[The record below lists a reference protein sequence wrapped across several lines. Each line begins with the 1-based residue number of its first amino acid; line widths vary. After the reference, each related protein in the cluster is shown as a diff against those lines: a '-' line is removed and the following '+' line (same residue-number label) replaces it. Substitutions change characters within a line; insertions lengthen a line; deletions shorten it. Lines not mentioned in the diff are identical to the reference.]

1 MKIGNAGKYI
11 LSVLLVLFF
20 VSGAFWM
27 PGLVM
32 GILDRQ
38 TEENYV
44 FQNRTGVD
52 YEAINLEYDLN
63 RESRLNSFAKG
74 IASGDQYYIVAADT
88 GKGISEKELE
98 EIYQSLE
105 GQDLFWVLATFF
117 EDDRLGE
124 LFEISRYELHA
135 FGDYVIYGS
144 NAAGGETLL
153 CRYLEF
159 AYPELG
165 LLRVVMDTK
174 DSTIYYMEAYSAL
187 SMEFYYAVSDSE
199 SFEFGDMTVAARES
213 SSFEYLYRFLEDYY
227 LAGEGTAQKVVN
239 VFEQM
244 GYPIEE
250 YEVYDSGKGR
260 LKEVSNRFRWED
272 HKLLGDMEYE
282 EGRLTCAIS
291 FATDHNEVYD
301 RAGINIDYPA
311 VCIGIQ
317 EIAELLPQEIKGI
330 PYWQGE

>member
-1 MKIGNAGKYI
+1 MKIGSAGKYI
-11 LSVLLVLFF
+11 LCVLLVLFF

-27 PGLVM
+27 PGIVM

-38 TEENYV
+38 TGKNYV

-63 RESRLNSFAKG
+63 RGSRLNSFAKG
-74 IASGDQYYIVAADT
+74 IASGNQYYIVAADT
-88 GKGISEKELE
+88 GKGISEKDLE
-98 EIYQSLE
+98 EIYRSLD
-105 GQDLFWVLATFF
+105 GQEMFWVLASFF
-117 EDDRLGE
+117 EDDRMGE

-135 FGDYVIYGS
+135 FGNYVIYGA

-159 AYPELG
+159 AYPNLG
-165 LLRVVMDTK
+165 LLRIVMDAK

-187 SMEFYYAVSDSE
+187 SKEFYDAVSNSE
-199 SFEFGDMTVAARES
+199 DNEFGDMTVAARDG
-213 SSFEYLYRFLEDYY
+213 SSFIYLYHFLDDYY

-239 VFEQM
+239 TFEEL

-250 YEVYDSGKGR
+250 YEVFDRGMGR
-260 LKEVSNRFRWED
+260 VKEVSNRFRWED
-272 HKLLGDMEYE
+272 HKLLGDMEYK
-282 EGRLTCAIS
+282 EGSLTCVIS
-291 FATDHNEVYD
+291 FATDYNEVHY
-301 RAGINIDYPA
+301 RAGVDYPA

-317 EIAELLPQEIKGI
+317 EVADLLPQEIKGI